1 MTDTMW
7 TYPGTAGYQDGTDLT
22 GFKVEATDGS
32 IGKVDKHSD
41 SVGSAYIVVDIGL
54 WLFGKSVLLPAG
66 TIQSIDPAARKV
78 FVARTKDEIKDSPEF
93 DKDKHTDDP
102 TYHESVGAYYGT
114 PRV

>member
-7 TYPGTAGYQDGTDLT
+7 TYQATTGYQDGMDLT

-41 SVGSAYIVVDIGL
+41 LVGSAYIVVDTGPWI
-54 WLFGKSVLLPAG
+54 FGKSVLLPAG
-66 TIQSIDPAARKV
+66 TIQSIDVDARQV
-78 FVARTKDEIKDSPEF
+78 FVSRTKDEIKDSPEF

-102 TYHESVGAYYGT
+102 TYHDSVGSYYGA